1 MSKVE
6 TTLTIH
12 KRNGSTYTATI
23 CGTTMRT
30 AATGDTVIDLANPT
44 SDNAAIEDI
53 WHAHIA
59 PALRKQLSG
68 AGISN
73 INDIILYWVADR
85 RTWLVISDPA
95 DIQAIVP
102 HIKEAMRLRKAEWD
116 LKREIEARTV
126 SITLTTCG
134 WGDYGVCK
142 WSGDIMRDDAEILA
156 ECRAA
161 IKSAHDPDTEP
172 TDAEILKMIADARAK
187 WQGKA
192 DKRAESEMHEA
203 DCLRRAAESGARVA
217 IRTYSCECQDPN
229 EECSGDIATVWAM
242 PDGTITTTYQHTW

>member
-68 AGISN
+68 AGVSN
-73 INDIILYWVADR
+73 INDIILYWVDDR

-142 WSGDIMRDDAEILA
+142 WSGDIMRDDAEIIA

-161 IKSAHDPDTEP
+161 IKSAHDTP
-172 TDAEILKMIADARAK
+172 ARSIFT
-187 WQGKA
+187 
-192 DKRAESEMHEA
+192 RRI
-203 DCLRRAAESGARVA
+203 RRARRRNMPTARCAIVA
-217 IRTYSCECQDPN
+217 AVGCASALSCPSMARCCGSPA
-229 EECSGDIATVWAM
+229 ATA
-242 PDGTITTTYQHTW
+242 PGSNSSIPRASHG